1 VKNYRHFPSQCG
13 SGTLPL
19 TTQQCIRTAAL
30 LDFINEFGFV
40 LPKWPS
46 GMVWP
51 AVISVAFVL
60 GSTALGVPDFT
71 EIDRAF
77 DVLARAATDGLIV
90 TLEPV
95 ALL

>member
-1 VKNYRHFPSQCG
+1 
-13 SGTLPL
+13 
-19 TTQQCIRTAAL
+19 
-30 LDFINEFGFV
+30 
-40 LPKWPS
+40 
-46 GMVWP
+46 MVWP
-51 AVISVAFVL
+51 AVVSVALVL

-95 ALL
+95 ALLEEGDPLQHKRHKLCFWRGNLLCAAAYCR